1 MLSSGELRVTL
12 YAAMVDPVLISVFGL
27 LVQTPALPPT
37 KSISRVY
44 TLDSF
49 EVDEYQDTSV
59 LTCKCARHEPI
70 LIATQDL
77 ERAHRVAGLYAC
89 PICLEELRGARSP
102 SDKVA
107 VWFKQNRHTLTPD
120 QHVYLPCSFARLV
133 DATDKTIMRPRR
145 FVFSKYHDV
154 MLSERDKILTT
165 CGDTECVNPYHMM
178 LAASP
183 ATKVTPEMRED
194 VKTWIS
200 KRIKNKTIQQML
212 KTKYNRDLSLR
223 TITNIKKSV
232 LV

>member
-1 MLSSGELRVTL
+1 
-12 YAAMVDPVLISVFGL
+12 MVDPVLISVFGL
-27 LVQTPALPPT
+27 LVQTPAKPPT
-37 KSISRVY
+37 RSISRVY

-49 EVDEYQDTSV
+49 EVDEYDDISV

-70 LIATQDL
+70 LIATDDL
-77 ERAHRVAGLYAC
+77 SRAHRVAGLFAC
-89 PICLEELRGARSP
+89 PVCLEELKGARSP

-107 VWFKQNRHTLTPD
+107 VWFKQNRHTLTAD

-145 FVFSKYHDV
+145 FVFAKFHNV
-154 MLSERDKILTT
+154 MLSEQDKIMTT

-178 LAASP
+178 VAASP

-200 KRIKNKTIQQML
+200 SKVKNKTIQQLL

-232 LV
+232 LA